1 MNEAETRAEHVDP
14 ALKAAGRGVV
24 EGSRVL
30 REHGITLGRLQPSAN
45 GGSGSNNS
53 DTRGLNSRAYARF
66 ARSHPHQ
73 TFSGALTAKL
83 TDLQLGNTI

>member
-1 MNEAETRAEHVDP
+1 MNEAETRAEHIDP
-14 ALKAAGRGVV
+14 ALKAAGWGVV

-45 GGSGSNNS
+45 GGSGTGG
-53 DTRGLNSRAYARF
+53 TRGLNSRAYARF
-66 ARSHPHQ
+66 ARSYQ
-73 TFSGALTAKL
+73 AFSGALTLKM